1 MGRDVSLDGKPA
13 GLYLQNFALLGTYAS
28 ETGVEDGNWWHK
40 IQLITT
46 IQRTV
51 IRDIVWVVTT
61 IEGARMCRFLA
72 EWLADE
78 VIVVQH
84 LKHISSTCAWVG
96 ICNIGT
102 RTLLRFDLCPAV
114 ACFKQLQAGNTT
126 NRTHNSKMPHIHL
139 CTVLW
144 TQSMTPFYWQG
155 YVVQQIFI
163 TPTGEVPLLF
173 CDVIFSTLICHWHVE
188 K

>member
-1 MGRDVSLDGKPA
+1 
-13 GLYLQNFALLGTYAS
+13 
-28 ETGVEDGNWWHK
+28 
-40 IQLITT
+40 
-46 IQRTV
+46 
-51 IRDIVWVVTT
+51 VWVVTT
-61 IEGARMCRFLA
+61 IEGAHVCRFLA

-84 LKHISSTCAWVG
+84 LQHNSSTCAWVG
-96 ICNIGT
+96 ICNTGT

-126 NRTHNSKMPHIHL
+126 KRTHNSKMPHINL

-173 CDVIFSTLICHWHVE
+173 CDVVFSTLICHWHVE